1 MPKIFW
7 VASYPKSGNTWMRA
21 FIANLLLAKDRPLSL
36 NEIGEACASEANI
49 HWYTPLLQ
57 DGDEN
62 VDALPQERIMAL
74 RQQAQERIVGVNQHD
89 VFIKTH
95 SVNGQYLGYPLIRP
109 EHTMG
114 AVYIVRDPRDVVVS
128 AADHWGLTLDEMID
142 CLAAPETET
151 APMPGRQ
158 VFEKLS
164 SWSGHVR
171 SWTAQ
176 KMPWP
181 TLVFRYEDLLAD
193 PVKRFGQLAKSVGL
207 SKDPARIR
215 QVVEWTSF
223 KQLQSMES
231 QEGFVE
237 RSNFSERFFRAG
249 KSGQWRKHLTAA
261 QVSRIERDHRT
272 QMRRFGYL

>member
-1 MPKIFW
+1 
-7 VASYPKSGNTWMRA
+7 
-21 FIANLLLAKDRPLSL
+21 
-36 NEIGEACASEANI
+36 
-49 HWYTPLLQ
+49 
-57 DGDEN
+57 
-62 VDALPQERIMAL
+62 
-74 RQQAQERIVGVNQHD
+74 
-89 VFIKTH
+89 
-95 SVNGQYLGYPLIRP
+95 
-109 EHTMG
+109 
-114 AVYIVRDPRDVVVS
+114 
-128 AADHWGLTLDEMID
+128 
-142 CLAAPETET
+142 
-151 APMPGRQ
+151 
-158 VFEKLS
+158 
-164 SWSGHVR
+164 
-171 SWTAQ
+171 
-176 KMPWP
+176 MPWP